1 MINLDW
7 ACVDSI
13 QRHNFDLLAADV
25 EANLLC
31 KDVNQVFQVGEG
43 FPPYAPELI
52 LSGASHDP
60 VHNKIERQC
69 GHDTPQYDTSV
80 DFE

>member
-31 KDVNQVFQVGEG
+31 KGVNPGLSSRRRVS
-43 FPPYAPELI
+43 I
-52 LSGASHDP
+52 LCP
-60 VHNKIERQC
+60 
-69 GHDTPQYDTSV
+69 
-80 DFE
+80 

>member
-1 MINLDW
+1 MALDVQVSSFISSDDAAEIGEYVGVRKFFMINLDW

-31 KDVNQVFQVGEG
+31 KGVNPG
-43 FPPYAPELI
+43 
-52 LSGASHDP
+52 LSSRRRVSTLCP
-60 VHNKIERQC
+60 
-69 GHDTPQYDTSV
+69 
-80 DFE
+80 